1 MIKRRTLL
9 ITAAVSLATPALL
22 QAKEPSQADVFF
34 DKNIPVLG
42 NPKGN
47 VTIAEY
53 FDYQCTYCKSIHPI
67 VSKVVKDDG
76 NVRLVMKDWPVFGA
90 ASVFAAQSVLAAA
103 KLGKY
108 GQAQEALFKLQ
119 GPLTPDRVQQAL
131 EEIGITRDQLKTTV
145 NTQAKTIAGVLDR
158 NWLQADSL
166 GFQGTPSF
174 VIGKTL
180 YPGALEESDLKEA
193 IAKARAA

>member
-1 MIKRRTLL
+1 MITRRSLL
-9 ITAAVSLATPALL
+9 IATGTSLATPALL
-22 QAKEPSQADVFF
+22 RAKEPTQADIFF

-42 NPKGN
+42 NPKGD

-53 FDYQCTYCKSIHPI
+53 FDYQCSYCKSVHPI
-67 VSKVVKDDG
+67 VNKVVKDDG
-76 NVRLVMKDWPVFGA
+76 KVRLVMKDWPVFGA
-90 ASVFAAQSVLAAA
+90 ASVFAAQSVLASA

-108 GQAQEALFKLQ
+108 PEAQEALFKLS

-131 EEIGITRDQLKTTV
+131 EEIGISRDQLKTTV
-145 NTQAKTIAGVLDR
+145 NADAKTIAGVLDR
-158 NWLQADSL
+158 NWLQAEGL
-166 GFQGTPSF
+166 RFQGTPSF

-180 YPGALEESDLKEA
+180 YPGALSESDLKEA

>member
-9 ITAAVSLATPALL
+9 VSAMATVATPSLL
-22 QAKEPSQADVFF
+22 RAKEPTQADIFF
-34 DKNIPVLG
+34 DKAVPVLG
-42 NPKGN
+42 NPKGD

-53 FDYQCTYCKSIHPI
+53 FDYQCSYCKSVHPI
-67 VSKVVKDDG
+67 VNKVVKDDG

-108 GQAQEALFKLQ
+108 HQAQEALFKLS

-131 EEIGITRDQLKTTV
+131 EEIGISRDQLKTTV
-145 NTQAKTIAGVLDR
+145 NAEAKSIAGILDR
-158 NWLQADSL
+158 NWLQASGL
-166 GFQGTPSF
+166 NFQGTPSF

-180 YPGALEESDLKEA
+180 YPGALRESDLKEA

>member
-1 MIKRRTLL
+1 MIKRRALF
-9 ITAAVSLATPALL
+9 IATAASLAMPSLL
-22 QAKEPSQADVFF
+22 RAKEPSQKDIFF
-34 DKNIPVLG
+34 DKDAPVLG
-42 NPKGN
+42 NPKGD

-53 FDYQCTYCKSIHPI
+53 FDYQCGYCKSVHPI

-90 ASVFAAQSVLAAA
+90 ASVFAAQAVLAAD

-108 GQAQEALFKLQ
+108 QPAQEALLKLS

-131 EEIGITRDQLKTTV
+131 EEIGISQDALKASV
-145 NTQAKTIAGVLDR
+145 NANVKRIAGILDR
-158 NWLQADSL
+158 NWLQAEGL

-174 VIGKTL
+174 VIGATL
-180 YPGALEESDLKEA
+180 YPGALTENDLKEA
-193 IAKARAA
+193 LAKARAA

>member
-1 MIKRRTLL
+1 MITRRSLF
-9 ITAAVSLATPALL
+9 IATAASLATPSLL
-22 QAKEPSQADVFF
+22 RAKEPTQADIFF

-53 FDYQCTYCKSIHPI
+53 FDYQCTYCKGVHPI

-108 GQAQEALFKLQ
+108 AEAQEALFKLS

-131 EEIGITRDQLKTTV
+131 EEIGISRDQLKTTV
-145 NTQAKTIAGVLDR
+145 NAEDKTIAGVLDR
-158 NWLQADSL
+158 NWLQAEGL

-180 YPGALEESDLKEA
+180 YPGALKESDFKEA